1 MQGAFFARS
10 TAISFLCN
18 SWQAETFS
26 ASHLKQHAK
35 ALKTMLVYRICKRS
49 LFFISKTSRRA
60 SHHIRCPH
68 VCIAVPKV
76 SCSTATS
83 SAACFRTASS
93 SPGDF
98 VDLMHF
104 RRSRALGLL
113 DLSVTSRFGESKKYW
128 SLSASGVT
136 RCAVFLPSRTY
147 DHLAS
152 CLIISPMTIPSYS
165 IYLYIYIYIH
175 IPARWSQRSTY
186 FLHELHQ
193 FGNAGLGSPSGWIEL
208 LSWSKLHFCTL
219 WHWDLLWSRVRP
231 ANNET
236 GEHCIAGKCSKS
248 VRHSLGA
255 SMFLL
260 GYAVRRHHNSW
271 CRARTC
277 LQMQRLCCQHTGKEK
292 CVPTHMGPTWGCEVH
307 GHVHV

>member
-83 SAACFRTASS
+83 SSACFRTASS

-136 RCAVFLPSRTY
+136 TCAVFLPSRTY

-152 CLIISPMTIPSYS
+152 CLIISPMTIPS
-165 IYLYIYIYIH
+165 LYIYIYTYTSSMISKVNLLF
-175 IPARWSQRSTY
+175 ARVTSVCKRRPWFAQWLNWTA
-186 FLHELHQ
+186 FLVEV
-193 FGNAGLGSPSGWIEL
+193 A
-208 LSWSKLHFCTL
+208 
-219 WHWDLLWSRVRP
+219 
-231 ANNET
+231 
-236 GEHCIAGKCSKS
+236 
-248 VRHSLGA
+248 
-255 SMFLL
+255 FL
-260 GYAVRRHHNSW
+260 YAVTLRLALVESETSKQWDRW
-271 CRARTC
+271 ALYCWK
-277 LQMQRLCCQHTGKEK
+277 MQQKR
-292 CVPTHMGPTWGCEVH
+292 
-307 GHVHV
+307 